1 MKINYLTTLIMAIP
15 LMLSTSAWA
24 GTNLTDVSKVMV
36 IIEMDKAQKVL
47 EDARTS
53 SQKSISKSRLQEILK
68 QAEDVLGATVQCS
81 SSEVTY
87 EAK

>member
-1 MKINYLTTLIMAIP
+1 MQLLII
-15 LMLSTSAWA
+15 LMLMHQVGGAKM
-24 GTNLTDVSKVMV
+24 DVSRVMV
-36 IIEMDKAQKVL
+36 IVEMDKAQKVL
-47 EDARTS
+47 EEARTS

>member
-1 MKINYLTTLIMAIP
+1 MEILIV
-15 LMLSTSAWA
+15 LMLMQEVGGAKM
-24 GTNLTDVSKVMV
+24 DVSRVMV
-36 IIEMDKAQKVL
+36 IVEMEKAQKVL

>member
-1 MKINYLTTLIMAIP
+1 MKPNFYPTLIMAIP
-15 LMLSTSAWA
+15 LMFSTSAWG

-36 IIEMDKAQKVL
+36 IVEMDKAQKVL

>member
-1 MKINYLTTLIMAIP
+1 MWIIYLLLLISNISIVPGNAGGTKFTE
-15 LMLSTSAWA
+15 LST
-24 GTNLTDVSKVMV
+24 VMV
-36 IIEMDKAQKVL
+36 IVEMDKAQKVL

-81 SSEVTY
+81 SSEVV
-87 EAK
+87 E